1 MVQRILLE
9 IVLFLLPFGA
19 FLLFRA
25 ISPNLRIA
33 DRWPVKRLV
42 AIGFGLAVAA
52 LILTPLLQPSDKGLC
67 YQAQRY
73 ENGVTIPAQRVDCAL
88 ARPPARAPTPPAPP
102 PVAPRNQTPD
112 P

>member
-1 MVQRILLE
+1 MAQRILLE
-9 IVLFLLPFGA
+9 VFRFLLPVGA
-19 FLLFRA
+19 FFVFRA

-52 LILTPLLQPSDKGLC
+52 LILFPLLQPSNKGLC

-73 ENGVTIPAQRVDCAL
+73 ENGVTIPARMVDCAL
-88 ARPPARAPTPPAPP
+88 AGPPARDPTPPAAP